1 MNILEVFNSYVFIIA
16 VSVIIILSYFFN
28 LFSKK
33 TNIPSV
39 LMLILLGML
48 LQIPAYFFDFNKDI
62 LRPVLEILGIVGLI
76 MIVLEAALDLKLTK
90 EKWPTIWKSSLSALL
105 GLLVTAFAIAAIFN
119 YFLGL
124 GQTTA
129 LIYAIPLAIMSSAI
143 VIPSVENIDEE
154 KKEFM
159 IYESTIADILGI
171 MFFYLLIANAGES
184 STKVVILDV
193 VGNISWTIS
202 LSIIVSYL
210 LVFVFQNIKTEV
222 KLFLLIAVLLLLYS
236 IGKLLSLS
244 SLLIILVFGVVLQ
257 NSKLFFFG
265 FMKKWLKPDAIKVV
279 LKDFK
284 LITSESS
291 FVVRSFFFVIFGI
304 TLSLSSLL
312 SIQVFLISGLVL
324 GSIYLLR
331 FAILKLIIRKDLK
344 PQLYIAPRGLVTI
357 LLFFGIPE
365 ENVVED
371 FESGI
376 LLFTIIVTS
385 IIMTVSLIKNSQR
398 DGEESTEDMVQSEE
412 SSIL

>member
-1 MNILEVFNSYVFIIA
+1 M
-16 VSVIIILSYFFN
+16 
-28 LFSKK
+28 
-33 TNIPSV
+33 
-39 LMLILLGML
+39 
-48 LQIPAYFFDFNKDI
+48 
-62 LRPVLEILGIVGLI
+62 
-76 MIVLEAALDLKLTK
+76 
-90 EKWPTIWKSSLSALL
+90 
-105 GLLVTAFAIAAIFN
+105 
-119 YFLGL
+119 
-124 GQTTA
+124 
-129 LIYAIPLAIMSSAI
+129 
-143 VIPSVENIDEE
+143 
-154 KKEFM
+154 
-159 IYESTIADILGI
+159 
-171 MFFYLLIANAGES
+171 
-184 STKVVILDV
+184 
-193 VGNISWTIS
+193 
-202 LSIIVSYL
+202 
-210 LVFVFQNIKTEV
+210 
-222 KLFLLIAVLLLLYS
+222 
-236 IGKLLSLS
+236 
-244 SLLIILVFGVVLQ
+244 FGVVLQ

-291 FVVRSFFFVIFGI
+291 FVVRTFFFVIFGI

-365 ENVVED
+365 ENVVEG

>member
-1 MNILEVFNSYVFIIA
+1 
-16 VSVIIILSYFFN
+16 
-28 LFSKK
+28 
-33 TNIPSV
+33 
-39 LMLILLGML
+39 LMLLILLGML

-365 ENVVED
+365 ENAVED

>member
-1 MNILEVFNSYVFIIA
+1 
-16 VSVIIILSYFFN
+16 
-28 LFSKK
+28 
-33 TNIPSV
+33 
-39 LMLILLGML
+39 
-48 LQIPAYFFDFNKDI
+48 
-62 LRPVLEILGIVGLI
+62 VLEILGIVGLI

-119 YFLGL
+119 YFLDL

-193 VGNISWTIS
+193 VENISWTIS

-210 LVFVFQNIKTEV
+210 LVFVFQSIKTEV

-357 LLFFGIPE
+357 LLFFAIPE

-376 LLFTIIVTS
+376 LLFTIIITS

-398 DGEESTEDMVQSEE
+398 DGEESTEEMVQSEE